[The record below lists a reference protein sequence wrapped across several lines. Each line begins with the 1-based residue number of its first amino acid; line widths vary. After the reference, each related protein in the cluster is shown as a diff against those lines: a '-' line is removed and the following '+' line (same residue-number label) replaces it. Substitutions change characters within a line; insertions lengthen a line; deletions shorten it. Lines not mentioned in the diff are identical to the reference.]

1 MIESV
6 MYIGIGFLIAGLLV
20 IGVIPLVHGRAVR
33 LTMRRL
39 DALNPM
45 SMTEMQAQKDQLRAE
60 FAMSTRRLEMKVE
73 QLKARSAS
81 QLAELDKKNDAI
93 SRVKFE
99 LGEKAA
105 ALLALE
111 AKEEEL
117 AQELETTAAD
127 RATKA
132 GALEA
137 AERALAAAQARL
149 AQLRA
154 DYHGSLVAE
163 QDQKLL
169 AERAQVEA
177 LKEQIEAYRIE
188 AQELR
193 DRLSSSE
200 SQIQQ
205 LAGERATAQDL
216 EDAVLREHINKVAAD
231 IVRLTATL
239 EGPDSP
245 IASIVDGGETK
256 LRVPA
261 EAQSSEPTVTAGS
274 PRARRRRRK

>member
-20 IGVIPLVHGRAVR
+20 IGVLPLVHGRAVR

-39 DALNPM
+39 DALNPV
-45 SMTEMQAQKDQLRAE
+45 SMAEIQAQKDQLRAE

-73 QLKARSAS
+73 QLKTRSAS
-81 QLAELDKKNDAI
+81 QLAELDKENDAI

-111 AKEEEL
+111 AKGGEL
-117 AQELETTAAD
+117 AQELETAAAD

-149 AQLRA
+149 AELRA
-154 DYHGSLVAE
+154 DYHGSLVAAGHE
-163 QDQKLL
+163 QLL

-200 SQIQQ
+200 SQVDVLRKQ
-205 LAGERATAQDL
+205 LAGERATPQNL
-216 EDAVLREHINKVAAD
+216 EDAALREHINKVAAD

-239 EGPDSP
+239 EGADSP
-245 IASIVDGGETK
+245 VASILAGGAGSAVPASGTSEGETQ
-256 LRVPA
+256 P
-261 EAQSSEPTVTAGS
+261 
-274 PRARRRRRK
+274 